1 LDIKIQP
8 LSNINFGILKHVKKR
23 PYGTFMD
30 GVYKGLNVEVYDAD
44 IYNQRLIYI
53 SDSCRNFIK
62 SKLIYFVDGIKKIA
76 RAEGKGHG

>member
-1 LDIKIQP
+1 
-8 LSNINFGILKHVKKR
+8 
-23 PYGTFMD
+23 MD

-44 IYNQRLIYI
+44 VYNQRLIYI

-76 RAEGKGHG
+76 RAEGEGHG